1 MQKQEKYNDLHTA
14 KHMLLTGQ
22 SNAMVTATHQ
32 SSMPIESLRL
42 SDNDFLSIGSNLST
56 KEQQENA
63 SIVSIESLQ
72 TRSTTTF
79 TQVKVI
85 EEDAAVA
92 TFPRNKQI
100 YLQMI
105 EVLT

>member
-42 SDNDFLSIGSNLST
+42 SDNDFLSIGSNHLST

-72 TRSTTTF
+72 TDS
-79 TQVKVI
+79 KH
-85 EEDAAVA
+85 
-92 TFPRNKQI
+92 N
-100 YLQMI
+100 YLYR
-105 EVLT
+105 